1 MASKRERQEKKLQ
14 ASRERKELAHAKQ
27 LQEEALREQEKIRN
41 QQRLEELRQIQ
52 EKERLTAI
60 RQQFP
65 TFVYKGEA
73 DSQFVERVKKITESF
88 DFDSL
93 PDVLRD
99 WYAQIKADPYFLKE
113 FASYDG
119 GANPRVLHY
128 MFHMGEYIYSS
139 LGDEIKR
146 WVPFNDL
153 RVIPTGKSIVI
164 KFGSL
169 KKVRGEGGTLYHSPL
184 EPKIK
189 FGSKEYIVSY
199 STHAIEQT
207 LARLV
212 GRGYS
217 YAGAGDAFGFFNNC
231 MHYEVVTLLNGVT
244 AFTFYDK
251 CSEGFLNWHYA
262 NAIYGNKMK
271 DDKFYYRRIGYC
283 PIVFDGQYAVAKTLL
298 YPGYQATPE
307 AKALDKLHK
316 QLRDDYIKIINTP
329 ISDLL
334 KNGVAR
340 IPPNYFAPTK
350 YLHPFIKQVIET
362 DEDYYAVT

>member
-169 KKVRGEGGTLYHSPL
+169 KKVHGGVRVTLFRIRANGGGVNCVLLYADFPL
-184 EPKIK
+184 ECP
-189 FGSKEYIVSY
+189 
-199 STHAIEQT
+199 
-207 LARLV
+207 
-212 GRGYS
+212 
-217 YAGAGDAFGFFNNC
+217 
-231 MHYEVVTLLNGVT
+231 
-244 AFTFYDK
+244 
-251 CSEGFLNWHYA
+251 
-262 NAIYGNKMK
+262 
-271 DDKFYYRRIGYC
+271 YC
-283 PIVFDGQYAVAKTLL
+283 PPLRACAFRG
-298 YPGYQATPE
+298 
-307 AKALDKLHK
+307 KAECSCRQHT
-316 QLRDDYIKIINTP
+316 YIP
-329 ISDLL
+329 
-334 KNGVAR
+334 R
-340 IPPNYFAPTK
+340 
-350 YLHPFIKQVIET
+350 
-362 DEDYYAVT
+362 